1 MTARAA
7 AERRG
12 RQAEAI
18 CVLLLRLKGYRILA
32 RRLRS
37 RVGEIDILASRGK
50 TLVAIEV
57 KARDT
62 IDAAAFSV
70 SAQQRARITRAASL
84 ARVQYPRFAAAPVRF
99 DVMLVAPRRW
109 PVHLRDAF
117 PAEGP

>member
-1 MTARAA
+1 MSKWRAT

-12 RQAEAI
+12 RRAEAV

-37 RVGEIDILASRGK
+37 RVGEIDILARQGS

-62 IDAAAFSV
+62 FDRAAFSV
-70 SAQQRARITRAASL
+70 TERQQARIARAAAL
-84 ARVQYPRFAAAPVRF
+84 AQVQFPAFATAPIRF
-99 DVMLVAPRRW
+99 DVMLVMPRRW
-109 PVHLRDAF
+109 PVHLRNAF
-117 PAEGP
+117 SA

>member
-1 MTARAA
+1 MNPRAA

-12 RQAEAI
+12 RRAEAI
-18 CVLLLRLKGYRILA
+18 CVLLLRLKGYRIVA

-70 SAQQRARITRAASL
+70 SAQQQARIARATSL
-84 ARVQYPRFAAAPVRF
+84 ARIQYPRFATAPVRF
-99 DVMLVAPRRW
+99 DVMLVAPGRW

-117 PAEGP
+117 SA